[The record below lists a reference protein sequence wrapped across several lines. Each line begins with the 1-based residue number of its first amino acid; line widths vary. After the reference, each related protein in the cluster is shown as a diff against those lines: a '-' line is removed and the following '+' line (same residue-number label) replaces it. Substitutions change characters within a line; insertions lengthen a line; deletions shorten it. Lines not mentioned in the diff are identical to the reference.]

1 MTRYRL
7 INWILF
13 LLLSLI
19 WGSSFILMKNSKEQ
33 LSGPQIAAL
42 RIFSAGVALLPFSI
56 VHLRKV
62 SWRNIPMIIVAGVT
76 GNLLPAFLY
85 AMAIA
90 KNIDSSLASIL
101 NSLTPIFVVIIAIA
115 IFRDKI
121 RTQKIIGVLVGFVGL
136 ALLFVFWKG
145 INFEHF
151 KYASFILLATVLYG
165 ININL
170 VAHFLKAINPLHV
183 ATISL
188 AFMTIPTSIIL
199 WQQDFFRLPFS
210 DSAVQRAIIDAI
222 VLGIAGSAIATAIFY
237 MLIKR
242 AGGLFASLVTYGVP
256 FVGIFWGILDN
267 EPVTVIEI
275 GCLGIILLGVYLV
288 NRPEKKENDPKVSK
302 MELANKTI

>member
-1 MTRYRL
+1 
-7 INWILF
+7 
-13 LLLSLI
+13 
-19 WGSSFILMKNSKEQ
+19 MKHSKEQ

-42 RIFSAGVALLPFSI
+42 RIFSAGVVLLPFSI
-56 VHLRKV
+56 VHLRKI
-62 SWRNIPMIIVAGVT
+62 SWRNIPLIIVAGVT

-85 AMAIA
+85 ATAIA
-90 KNIDSSLASIL
+90 NNIDSSLASIL
-101 NSLTPIFVVIIAIA
+101 NSLTPIFVVIFAIVV
-115 IFRDKI
+115 FRDKI
-121 RTQKIIGVLVGFVGL
+121 RTQKIIGVFVGFAGL
-136 ALLFVFWKG
+136 ALLFVLWKG

-170 VAHFLKAINPLHV
+170 VAHFLKEINPLHV

-188 AFMTIPTSIIL
+188 AFMTIPTSVIL
-199 WQQDFFRLPFS
+199 WQKNFFQLAFS
-210 DSAVQRAIIDAI
+210 DSTVQRSIVDAT

-237 MLIKR
+237 LLIKR

-256 FVGIFWGILDN
+256 FIGIFWGIMDN

-288 NRPEKKENDPKVSK
+288 NRPEKKQNDPEVSK
-302 MELANKTI
+302 MQLADKTI

>member
-1 MTRYRL
+1 
-7 INWILF
+7 
-13 LLLSLI
+13 
-19 WGSSFILMKNSKEQ
+19 MKHSKEH

-42 RIFSAGVALLPFSI
+42 RIFSAGVVLLPFSI

-62 SWRNIPMIIVAGVT
+62 SWRKFPMIIIAGVT

-121 RTQKIIGVLVGFVGL
+121 RTRKIIGVLIGFVGL

-151 KYASFILLATVLYG
+151 KYASLILLATVLYG
-165 ININL
+165 VNINL
-170 VAHFLKAINPLHV
+170 VGHFLREINPLHV
-183 ATISL
+183 ATVSL
-188 AFMTIPTSIIL
+188 AFMTIPTSFIL
-199 WQQDFFRLPFS
+199 WQQNFFQLPFS
-210 DSAVQRAIIDAI
+210 EGTVQRAIIDAT

-237 MLIKR
+237 LLIKR

-256 FVGIFWGILDN
+256 FVGIFWGVLDN
-267 EPVTVIEI
+267 EPITVMEI

-288 NRPEKKENDPKVSK
+288 NRTDKSENHPEISAVG
-302 MELANKTI
+302 LAEKAI